1 MEIERK
7 WILDKIPSE
16 FMKCTPIPYL
26 RYIIFTD
33 DTVELRVQ
41 RKGNKFELERKEKAT
56 ALSRKSLKVRI
67 SEGEFNIL
75 KSTSD
80 KYISRES
87 LTLGNR
93 SVKVYD
99 GEYTGLIRYEVEF
112 KTEEEAKRYTP
123 PTWAKIEITGNVLA
137 NDSKLIT
144 LSRDIFLQELNKI
157 I

>member
-7 WILDKIPSE
+7 WILDKIPAE

-33 DTVELRVQ
+33 DNVELRVQ
-41 RKGNKFELERKEKAT
+41 RKGDQYELERKEKAT
-56 ALSRKSLKVRI
+56 ALSRKSIKVTI
-67 SEGEFNIL
+67 SEGEFNTL
-75 KSTSD
+75 KSTSND
-80 KYISRES
+80 YISRES
-87 LTLGNR
+87 LTSGNR
-93 SVKVYD
+93 AVKVYD

-112 KTEEEAKRYTP
+112 KTEKEAREYVAP
-123 PTWAKIEITGNVLA
+123 EWAKIEITGTVLA